1 MKEPLF
7 LLLPLAGCM
16 APTSAEP
23 VRVGMGECSAAP
35 AQSLIGKVGT
45 TDSAQNAL
53 TLTGSKTLRWLRPG
67 MAVTMDYR
75 SDRLNITLDENNII
89 TQISCG

>member
-1 MKEPLF
+1 MKAPLF
-7 LLLPLAGCM
+7 LSLFLAGCM
-16 APTSAEP
+16 APSSGEP
-23 VRVGMGECSAAP
+23 VRVGVGECSAAA
-35 AQSLIGKVGT
+35 AQSLIGQPGT
-45 TDSAQNAL
+45 PDSARNAL
-53 TLTGSKTLRWLRPG
+53 TLTGSKTVRWLRPG